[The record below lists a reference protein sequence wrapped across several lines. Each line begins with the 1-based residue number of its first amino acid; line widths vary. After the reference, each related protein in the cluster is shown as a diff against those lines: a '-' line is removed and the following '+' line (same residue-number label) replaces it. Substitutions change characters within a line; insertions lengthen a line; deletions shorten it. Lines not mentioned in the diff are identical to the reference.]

1 MGISSQTSYS
11 TYTEPLASRP
21 VYDFCKRA
29 LDLGTASLGLFLLSP
44 VMFGA
49 AVAIRLG
56 SPGPVL
62 YRGLRVGC
70 NSKSFHVLKFRTMV
84 VDADR
89 IGGSC
94 TADDDQRITPVGRLL
109 RKTKLDELPQLIN
122 VLKGE
127 MSLVG
132 PRPEIKEFTRL
143 YDARQQ
149 QILTLR
155 PGITDFATIWDSDEG
170 AKLAGA
176 ADPEKA
182 YLETILPTKLQL
194 QLKYLETRSFWVDV
208 KLLVRTVALVLKRL
222 CAFPFGMRG
231 EVKQS

>member
-1 MGISSQTSYS
+1 MVG
-11 TYTEPLASRP
+11 
-21 VYDFCKRA
+21 V
-29 LDLGTASLGLFLLSP
+29 
-44 VMFGA
+44 
-49 AVAIRLG
+49 AVAIRHG

-70 NSKSFHVLKFRTMV
+70 NCKPFYVLKFRTMV
-84 VDADR
+84 IDADR

-94 TADDDQRITPVGRLL
+94 TADDDKRITPVGKLL

-132 PRPEIKEFTRL
+132 PRPETEEFTKL
-143 YDARQQ
+143 YDVRQQ

-170 AKLAGA
+170 SKLAGHG
-176 ADPEKA
+176 DPEKA
-182 YLETILPTKLQL
+182 YLETILPTKLEL
-194 QLKYLETRSFWVDV
+194 QLKYLETRSFWLDV
-208 KLLVRTVALVLKRL
+208 QLLLRTVVLVLKRL
-222 CAFPFGMRG
+222 CAFPFGKRD
-231 EVKQS
+231 EAR

>member
-1 MGISSQTSYS
+1 MGFASQTAYS
-11 TYTEPLASRP
+11 ANVEPLAARP
-21 VYDFCKRA
+21 VYEFCKRA
-29 LDLGTASLGLFLLSP
+29 LDIATASLGLFLLSP
-44 VMFGA
+44 VMVGV
-49 AVAIRLG
+49 AVAIRHG

-70 NSKSFHVLKFRTMV
+70 KSKPFHVLKFRTMV

-94 TADDDQRITPVGRLL
+94 SGDDDKRITPVGKLL

-132 PRPEIKEFTRL
+132 PRPEIEEFTRL
-143 YDARQQ
+143 YDVRQQ
-149 QILTLR
+149 QILLLR

-170 AKLAGA
+170 SKLAGE

-194 QLKYLETRSFWVDV
+194 QLKYLESRSFLVDV
-208 KLLVRTVALVLKRL
+208 KLVLHTVVLVLKRL
-222 CAFPFGMRG
+222 CVFPFRMRN
-231 EVKQS
+231 EAKQS

>member
-1 MGISSQTSYS
+1 MSISSQPSYNI
-11 TYTEPLASRP
+11 YVDPLAPRP
-21 VYDFCKRA
+21 AYDFCKRA
-29 LDLGTASLGLFLLSP
+29 LDVGAASLGLLLLSP
-44 VMFGA
+44 VMAGV
-49 AVAIRLG
+49 AVAIRQG
-56 SPGPVL
+56 SAGPVL
-62 YRGLRVGC
+62 YRGLRVGRNC
-70 NSKSFHVLKFRTMV
+70 KPFHVLKFRTMV

-94 TADDDQRITPVGRLL
+94 TADDDKRITPVGKLL

-132 PRPEIKEFTRL
+132 PRPEVEEFTRL
-143 YDARQQ
+143 YDVRQRQ
-149 QILTLR
+149 VLTLR

-170 AKLAGA
+170 SRLAGQV
-176 ADPEKA
+176 DPQKA

-194 QLKYLETRSFWVDV
+194 QLEYLETRSFWVDV

-222 CAFPFGMRG
+222 CAFPFG
-231 EVKQS
+231 